1 MALWDCDNEGATCGP
16 LFAPP
21 VKRRP
26 PKRGN
31 ISYSAARARKVRR
44 QTPAW
49 AVMADIRRV
58 YKVMRE
64 MTRETGR
71 QWSVDHI
78 VPLDGINVCG
88 LHVAHNL
95 QVIPLEENVAK
106 ANNWWPDSWVEQKEL
121 I

>member
-1 MALWDCDNEGATCGP
+1 MALWDYDNEGATCGP

-26 PKRGN
+26 PKRQG
-31 ISYSAARARKVRR
+31 SSGTARWRKLNRH
-44 QTPAW
+44 TPAW

-58 YKVMRE
+58 YKQMRTL
-64 MTRETGR
+64 TRETGR

-78 VPLDGINVCG
+78 VPLDGVNVCG

-121 I
+121 L